1 VRNDEPV
8 FKEEIVKAM
17 ERAERLVKFPKVF
30 KDILLGFDGGFQ
42 WDFSVIDDPIIRRH
56 VKYYASVFP
65 IKEIIV
71 SESYLL
77 IRRQGIHAFGI
88 TEDGKLFFNELPA
101 PDNTFFKI
109 PVYNLPSDTQVSVSK
124 DCFVKELFGFR
135 EFAPEGAILSTEG
148 GRERFGVRLQGEVV
162 ADLYGVDAEDMSYN
176 AFILKR
182 VKKGLENYLGILVTD
197 LFWGSLIEQGLS
209 PIIGDDTEVP
219 NFLRYEGFKPVP
231 IILEGIRS
239 SVGKEVIRSVIGK
252 YLEVRDMPPM
262 EGDNRLVISSDVFGE
277 FDLLMLRSRGGDLK
291 LLVVPRNVDKAPIM
305 SEIENEVVDAFE
317 KALQTSPEVSLWI
330 GNHRL
335 ILKNFATR
343 TVRLPPPR
351 RYRPIFLWA
360 ETLNI
365 DLVGNDKVPQDF
377 NLLSLPNAEIR
388 LEHREHGVKTVYFE
402 PQILLRLRTTNIS
415 TGFTRNRNKAVLSLL
430 SPDFI

>member
-1 VRNDEPV
+1 VRNNERV
-8 FKEEIVKAM
+8 FKEEIVKAV

-30 KDILLGFDGGFQ
+30 KDILLGFDGFQ
-42 WDFSVIDDPIIRRH
+42 WDFIDDPIIRRH
-56 VKYYASVFP
+56 VEYYASVFP

-109 PVYNLPSDTQVSVSK
+109 PVYNLPSEIQMSVSK
-124 DCFVKELFGFR
+124 DCFVRELFGFN
-135 EFAPEGAILSTEG
+135 EFAPDGAILSTEG

-162 ADLYGVDAEDMSYN
+162 ADLYGVDAEGMSYN
-176 AFILKR
+176 AFILKC

-197 LFWGSLIEQGLS
+197 LLWGSLLEQGLS
-209 PIIGDDTEVP
+209 PTIGDDMEVP
-219 NFLRYEGFKPVP
+219 NLLRYEGFKPVP

-239 SVGKEVIRSVIGK
+239 SVDKEVIRSVIGK
-252 YLEVRDMPPM
+252 YLEVEDVSSI
-262 EGDNRLVISSDVFGE
+262 GVYNCLVISSDVFGE
-277 FDLLMLRSRGGDLK
+277 FDLLMLRSGGGHLE

-305 SEIENEVVDAFE
+305 SEIENEVLDAFE

-343 TVRLPPPR
+343 TIRLPPPR

-365 DLVGNDKVPQDF
+365 DLVGNDKVPRDF

-415 TGFTRNRNKAVLSLL
+415 TEFIRNRNKAVLSLL
-430 SPDFI
+430 SPRFK

>member
-1 VRNDEPV
+1 VRNNERV
-8 FKEEIVKAM
+8 FKEEIVKAV

-56 VKYYASVFP
+56 VEYYASVFP

-88 TEDGKLFFNELPA
+88 TEDGKLFFNEVPA

-109 PVYNLPSDTQVSVSK
+109 PVYNLPSEIQMSVSK
-124 DCFVKELFGFR
+124 DCFVRELFGFN
-135 EFAPEGAILSTEG
+135 EFAPDGAILSTEG

-162 ADLYGVDAEDMSYN
+162 ADLYGLEAEGMSHN

-182 VKKGLENYLGILVTD
+182 VKKGLENYLGILVAD
-197 LFWGSLIEQGLS
+197 LLWGSLLEQGFS
-209 PIIGDDTEVP
+209 PTIGDDMEVP
-219 NFLRYEGFKPVP
+219 NLLRYEGFKPVP

-239 SVGKEVIRSVIGK
+239 SLDKGVIRSVIGK
-252 YLEVRDMPPM
+252 YLEVEDVSSI
-262 EGDNRLVISSDVFGE
+262 GVYNCLVISSDIFGE
-277 FDLLMLRSRGGDLK
+277 FDLLMLRSRSGDLE

-365 DLVGNDKVPQDF
+365 DLVGDDKVPQEF

-388 LEHREHGVKTVYFE
+388 LEHREHGVKTVYVE

-415 TGFTRNRNKAVLSLL
+415 TEFTKNRNKAVLSLL
-430 SPDFI
+430 SPRFK

>member
-1 VRNDEPV
+1 VRNNERV
-8 FKEEIVKAM
+8 FKEEIVKAV

-30 KDILLGFDGGFQ
+30 KDILLGFDGFQ
-42 WDFSVIDDPIIRRH
+42 WDFIDDPIIRRH
-56 VKYYASVFP
+56 VEYYASVFP

-109 PVYNLPSDTQVSVSK
+109 PVYNLPSEIQMSVSK
-124 DCFVKELFGFR
+124 DCFVRELFGFN
-135 EFAPEGAILSTEG
+135 EFAPDGAILSTEG

-162 ADLYGVDAEDMSYN
+162 ADLYGVDAEGMSYN
-176 AFILKR
+176 AFILKC

-197 LFWGSLIEQGLS
+197 LLWGSLLEQGLS
-209 PIIGDDTEVP
+209 PTIGDDMEVP
-219 NFLRYEGFKPVP
+219 NLLRYEGFKPVP

-239 SVGKEVIRSVIGK
+239 SVDKEVIRSVIGK
-252 YLEVRDMPPM
+252 YLEVEDVSSI
-262 EGDNRLVISSDVFGE
+262 GVYNCLVISSDVFGE
-277 FDLLMLRSRGGDLK
+277 FDLLMLRSGGGHLE

-305 SEIENEVVDAFE
+305 SEIENEVLDAIE
-317 KALQTSPEVSLWI
+317 KALHTSPEVSLWI

-343 TVRLPPPR
+343 TIRLPPPR

-365 DLVGNDKVPQDF
+365 DLVGNDKVPRDF
-377 NLLSLPNAEIR
+377 NLLSLPNAEIH
-388 LEHREHGVKTVYFE
+388 LEHKEHGVKTVYFE

-415 TGFTRNRNKAVLSLL
+415 TEFIRNRNKAVLSLL
-430 SPDFI
+430 SPRFK

>member
-8 FKEEIVKAM
+8 FKEEIVKAV

-239 SVGKEVIRSVIGK
+239 SVDKEVIRSVIGK
-252 YLEVRDMPPM
+252 YLEVGDMPPM

-415 TGFTRNRNKAVLSLL
+415 TEFIRNRNKAVLSLL

>member
-1 VRNDEPV
+1 VRNDDHA
-8 FKEEIVKAM
+8 FKEEIMKAI
-17 ERAERLVKFPKVF
+17 ERVERLVKFPDVF
-30 KDILLGFDGGFQ
+30 KDILLGFNGGFQ

-56 VKYYASVFP
+56 VEYYASVFP
-65 IKEIIV
+65 IKEIII

-77 IRRQGIHAFGI
+77 IKRQGIHAFGI

-109 PVYNLPSDTQVSVSK
+109 PVYNLPSEIQMSVSK
-124 DCFVKELFGFR
+124 DCFVRELFGFN
-135 EFAPEGAILSTEG
+135 EFAPDGAILSTEG

-162 ADLYGVDAEDMSYN
+162 ADLYGVDAEGMSYN

-197 LFWGSLIEQGLS
+197 LLWGSLLEQGLS
-209 PIIGDDTEVP
+209 PTIGDDMEVP
-219 NFLRYEGFKPVP
+219 NLLRYEGFKPVP

-239 SVGKEVIRSVIGK
+239 SLDKGVIRSVIGK
-252 YLEVRDMPPM
+252 YLEVEDVSSI
-262 EGDNRLVISSDVFGE
+262 GVYNCLVISSDIFGE

-365 DLVGNDKVPQDF
+365 DLVGDEKVPQEF

-388 LEHREHGVKTVYFE
+388 LEHREHGVKTVYVE

-415 TGFTRNRNKAVLSLL
+415 TEFIRNRNKAVLSLL
-430 SPDFI
+430 SPRFK

>member
-1 VRNDEPV
+1 VRNNERV
-8 FKEEIVKAM
+8 FKEEIVKAV

-30 KDILLGFDGGFQ
+30 KDILLGFDGFQ
-42 WDFSVIDDPIIRRH
+42 WDFIDDPIIRRH
-56 VKYYASVFP
+56 VEYYASVFP

-109 PVYNLPSDTQVSVSK
+109 PVYNLPSEIQMSVSK
-124 DCFVKELFGFR
+124 DCFVRELFGFN
-135 EFAPEGAILSTEG
+135 EFAPDGAILSTEG

-162 ADLYGVDAEDMSYN
+162 ADLYGVDAEGMSYN
-176 AFILKR
+176 AFILKC
-182 VKKGLENYLGILVTD
+182 VKKGLENYLSILVTD
-197 LFWGSLIEQGLS
+197 LVWGSLLEQGLS
-209 PIIGDDTEVP
+209 PTIGDDMEVP
-219 NFLRYEGFKPVP
+219 NLLRYEGFKPVP

-239 SVGKEVIRSVIGK
+239 SVDKEVIRSVIGK
-252 YLEVRDMPPM
+252 YLEVEDVSSI
-262 EGDNRLVISSDVFGE
+262 GVYNCLVISSDVFGE
-277 FDLLMLRSRGGDLK
+277 FDLLMLRSGGGHLE

-343 TVRLPPPR
+343 TIRLPPPR

-365 DLVGNDKVPQDF
+365 DLVGNDKVPRDF

-415 TGFTRNRNKAVLSLL
+415 TEFIRNRNKAVLSLL
-430 SPDFI
+430 SPRFI

>member
-1 VRNDEPV
+1 VRNDERV
-8 FKEEIVKAM
+8 FKEEIVKAV

-56 VKYYASVFP
+56 VEYYASVFP

-88 TEDGKLFFNELPA
+88 TEDGKLFFNEVPA

-109 PVYNLPSDTQVSVSK
+109 PVYNLPSEIQMSVSK
-124 DCFVKELFGFR
+124 DCFVRELFGFN
-135 EFAPEGAILSTEG
+135 EFAPDGAILSTEG

-162 ADLYGVDAEDMSYN
+162 ADLYGLEAEGMSHN

-182 VKKGLENYLGILVTD
+182 VKKGLENYLGILVAD
-197 LFWGSLIEQGLS
+197 LLWGSLLEQGFS
-209 PIIGDDTEVP
+209 PTIGDDMEVP
-219 NFLRYEGFKPVP
+219 NLLRYEGFKPVP

-239 SVGKEVIRSVIGK
+239 SLDKGVIRSVIGK
-252 YLEVRDMPPM
+252 YLEVEDVSSI
-262 EGDNRLVISSDVFGE
+262 GVYNCLVISSDIFGE
-277 FDLLMLRSRGGDLK
+277 FDLLMLRSRSGDLE

-343 TVRLPPPR
+343 TIRLPPPR

-365 DLVGNDKVPQDF
+365 DLVGDDKVPQEF

-388 LEHREHGVKTVYFE
+388 LEHREHGVKTVYVE

-415 TGFTRNRNKAVLSLL
+415 TEFTKNRNKAVLSLL
-430 SPDFI
+430 SPRFK

>member
-1 VRNDEPV
+1 M
-8 FKEEIVKAM
+8 KAV

-56 VKYYASVFP
+56 VEYYASVFP

-77 IRRQGIHAFGI
+77 IKRQGIHAFGI
-88 TEDGKLFFNELPA
+88 TEDGELFFNELPA

-109 PVYNLPSDTQVSVSK
+109 PVYNLPSEIQMSVSK
-124 DCFVKELFGFR
+124 DCFVRELFGFN
-135 EFAPEGAILSTEG
+135 EFAPDGAILSTEG

-162 ADLYGVDAEDMSYN
+162 ADLYGVEAEGMSHN

-182 VKKGLENYLGILVTD
+182 VKKGLENYLGILVAD
-197 LFWGSLIEQGLS
+197 LLWGSLLEQGLS
-209 PIIGDDTEVP
+209 PTIGDDMEVP
-219 NFLRYEGFKPVP
+219 NLLRYEGFKPVP

-239 SVGKEVIRSVIGK
+239 SLDKEVIRSVIGK
-252 YLEVRDMPPM
+252 YLEVEDVSSI
-262 EGDNRLVISSDVFGE
+262 GVYNRLVISSDDFGE
-277 FDLLMLRSRGGDLK
+277 FDLLMLRSRGGDLE

-343 TVRLPPPR
+343 TVRIPPPR
-351 RYRPIFLWA
+351 RYGPIFLWA

-415 TGFTRNRNKAVLSLL
+415 TEFIRNRNKAVLSLL
-430 SPDFI
+430 SPRFK

>member
-1 VRNDEPV
+1 M
-8 FKEEIVKAM
+8 KAI

-56 VKYYASVFP
+56 VEYYASVFP

-109 PVYNLPSDTQVSVSK
+109 PVYNLPSEIQMSVSK
-124 DCFVKELFGFR
+124 DCFVRELFGFN
-135 EFAPEGAILSTEG
+135 EFAPDGAILSMEG

-162 ADLYGVDAEDMSYN
+162 ADLYGVGSEGVSFN
-176 AFILKR
+176 AYILKC
-182 VKKGLENYLGILVTD
+182 VKRGLKNYLTTLVTD
-197 LFWGSLIEQGLS
+197 MLWGSLLEQGLS
-209 PIIGDDTEVP
+209 PTIGNDAEIP
-219 NFLRYEGFKPVP
+219 SYLQHKGFRLLP
-231 IILEGIRS
+231 IILEGVRP
-239 SVGKEVIRSVIGK
+239 SVKKDVIRSIIGK
-252 YLEVRDMPPM
+252 YLEVGDMPSM
-262 EGDNRLVISSDVFGE
+262 EDDNRMVISSDVFGE
-277 FDLLMLRSRGGDLK
+277 FDLLMSKSRDGHLK
-291 LLVVPRNVDKAPIM
+291 LLVVPRSVDKAPIM
-305 SEIENEVVDAFE
+305 SEIENEVADAFE
-317 KALQTSPEVSLWI
+317 KALHTNPEVSLWI
-330 GNHRL
+330 GNHKL
-335 ILKNFATR
+335 ILKNLATR

-365 DLVGNDKVPQDF
+365 DLAGNEDRVPQEF
-377 NLLSLPNAEIR
+377 NLISLPNAEIR
-388 LEHREHGVKTVYFE
+388 LEHREHGVKTVYVE
-402 PQILLRLRTTNIS
+402 PQTLIRLRTTNVS
-415 TGFTRNRNKAVLSLL
+415 AEFNRNRNKAVMSLL
-430 SPDFI
+430 SPHFI

>member
-1 VRNDEPV
+1 VKNDERI
-8 FKEEIVKAM
+8 FKEEIVKAV

-42 WDFSVIDDPIIRRH
+42 WDFSVIDDPTIRRH
-56 VKYYASVFP
+56 VEYYASVFP

-77 IRRQGIHAFGI
+77 IKRQGIHAFGI

-109 PVYNLPSDTQVSVSK
+109 PVYNLPSEIQVSVSK
-124 DCFVKELFGFR
+124 DCFVRELFGFN
-135 EFAPEGAILSTEG
+135 EFAPDGAILSTED

-162 ADLYGVDAEDMSYN
+162 ADLYGVGDADVSYN
-176 AFILKR
+176 TFVLKC
-182 VKKGLENYLGILVTD
+182 VKRGLENYLGILVTD
-197 LFWGSLIEQGLS
+197 LLWGSLLEQGFS
-209 PIIGDDTEVP
+209 PTIGDDMKVP
-219 NFLRYEGFKPVP
+219 NLLRHEGFKPVP

-239 SVGKEVIRSVIGK
+239 SVDKEVIRSVVGK
-252 YLEVRDMPPM
+252 YLEVEDVSSI
-262 EGDNRLVISSDVFGE
+262 GVYNRLVISSDVFGE
-277 FDLLMLRSRGGDLK
+277 FDLLMLRSRGGDLE

-305 SEIENEVVDAFE
+305 SEIENEVVNAFE

-343 TVRLPPPR
+343 TIRLPPPR

-365 DLVGNDKVPQDF
+365 DLVGNDKVPQEF

-402 PQILLRLRTTNIS
+402 PQILLWLRTTNIS
-415 TGFTRNRNKAVLSLL
+415 TEFTRNRNKAVLSLL
-430 SPDFI
+430 SPRFK

>member
-1 VRNDEPV
+1 VRNDELV
-8 FKEEIVKAM
+8 FKEEIVKAV

-56 VKYYASVFP
+56 VEYYASVFP

-77 IRRQGIHAFGI
+77 IKRQGIHAFGI

-109 PVYNLPSDTQVSVSK
+109 PVYNLPSEIQMSVSK
-124 DCFVKELFGFR
+124 DCFVRELFGIN
-135 EFAPEGAILSTEG
+135 EFAPNGAILSMEG

-162 ADLYGVDAEDMSYN
+162 ADLYGVEAEGMSYN
-176 AFILKR
+176 AFILKC
-182 VKKGLENYLGILVTD
+182 VKKGLENYLGILVAD
-197 LFWGSLIEQGLS
+197 LLWGSLLEQGLS
-209 PIIGDDTEVP
+209 PTIGDDMEVP
-219 NFLRYEGFKPVP
+219 NLLRYEGFKPVP
-231 IILEGIRS
+231 IILEGIRP
-239 SVGKEVIRSVIGK
+239 SVDKEVIRSVIGK
-252 YLEVRDMPPM
+252 YLEVEDVSSK
-262 EGDNRLVISSDVFGE
+262 GVCNCLVISSDVFGE
-277 FDLLMLRSRGGDLK
+277 FDLLMLRSRGGDLE
-291 LLVVPRNVDKAPIM
+291 LLVVPRNVDKAQIM

-317 KALQTSPEVSLWI
+317 KALQTSPEASLWI

-343 TVRLPPPR
+343 TVRIPPPR

-415 TGFTRNRNKAVLSLL
+415 TEFIRNRNKAVLSLL
-430 SPDFI
+430 SPHFK

>member
-1 VRNDEPV
+1 
-8 FKEEIVKAM
+8 
-17 ERAERLVKFPKVF
+17 
-30 KDILLGFDGGFQ
+30 
-42 WDFSVIDDPIIRRH
+42 
-56 VKYYASVFP
+56 
-65 IKEIIV
+65 
-71 SESYLL
+71 
-77 IRRQGIHAFGI
+77 
-88 TEDGKLFFNELPA
+88 
-101 PDNTFFKI
+101 
-109 PVYNLPSDTQVSVSK
+109 
-124 DCFVKELFGFR
+124 
-135 EFAPEGAILSTEG
+135 
-148 GRERFGVRLQGEVV
+148 
-162 ADLYGVDAEDMSYN
+162 
-176 AFILKR
+176 

-197 LFWGSLIEQGLS
+197 LLWGSLLEQGLS
-209 PIIGDDTEVP
+209 PTIGDDMEVP
-219 NFLRYEGFKPVP
+219 NLLRHEGFKPVP

-239 SVGKEVIRSVIGK
+239 SVDKEVIRSVIGK
-252 YLEVRDMPPM
+252 YLEVEDVSSI
-262 EGDNRLVISSDVFGE
+262 GVYNCLVISSDVFGE

-365 DLVGNDKVPQDF
+365 DLVGNDKVPQEF

-388 LEHREHGVKTVYFE
+388 LEHREHGVKTVYVE

-415 TGFTRNRNKAVLSLL
+415 TEFTRNRNKAVLSLL
-430 SPDFI
+430 SPRFK

>member
-1 VRNDEPV
+1 VRNNERV
-8 FKEEIVKAM
+8 FKEEIVKAV

-30 KDILLGFDGGFQ
+30 KDILLGFDGFQ
-42 WDFSVIDDPIIRRH
+42 WDFIDDPIIRRH
-56 VKYYASVFP
+56 VEYYASVFP

-109 PVYNLPSDTQVSVSK
+109 PVYNLPSEIQMSVSK
-124 DCFVKELFGFR
+124 DCFVRELFGFN
-135 EFAPEGAILSTEG
+135 EFAPDGAILSTEG

-162 ADLYGVDAEDMSYN
+162 ADLYGVDAEGMSYN
-176 AFILKR
+176 AFILKC
-182 VKKGLENYLGILVTD
+182 VKKGLENYLSILVTD
-197 LFWGSLIEQGLS
+197 LLWGSLLEQGLS
-209 PIIGDDTEVP
+209 PTIGDDMEVP
-219 NFLRYEGFKPVP
+219 NLLRYEGFKPVP

-239 SVGKEVIRSVIGK
+239 SVDKEVIRSVIGK
-252 YLEVRDMPPM
+252 YLEVEDVSSI
-262 EGDNRLVISSDVFGE
+262 GVYNCLVISSDVFGE
-277 FDLLMLRSRGGDLK
+277 FNLLMLRSGGGHLE

-343 TVRLPPPR
+343 TIRLPPPR

-365 DLVGNDKVPQDF
+365 DLVGNDKVPRDF

-415 TGFTRNRNKAVLSLL
+415 TEFIRNRNKAVLSLL
-430 SPDFI
+430 SPRFI

>member
-1 VRNDEPV
+1 VRNNERV
-8 FKEEIVKAM
+8 FKEEIVKAV

-30 KDILLGFDGGFQ
+30 KDILLGFDGFQ
-42 WDFSVIDDPIIRRH
+42 WDFIDDPIIRRH
-56 VKYYASVFP
+56 VEYYASVFP

-101 PDNTFFKI
+101 PGNTFFKI
-109 PVYNLPSDTQVSVSK
+109 PVYNLPSEIQMSVSK
-124 DCFVKELFGFR
+124 DCFVRELFGFN
-135 EFAPEGAILSTEG
+135 EFAPDGAILSTEG

-162 ADLYGVDAEDMSYN
+162 ADLYGVDAEGMSYN
-176 AFILKR
+176 AFILKC

-197 LFWGSLIEQGLS
+197 LLWGSLLEQGLS
-209 PIIGDDTEVP
+209 PTIGDDMEVP
-219 NFLRYEGFKPVP
+219 NLLRYEGFKPVP

-239 SVGKEVIRSVIGK
+239 SVDKEVIRSVIGK
-252 YLEVRDMPPM
+252 YLEVEDVSSI
-262 EGDNRLVISSDVFGE
+262 GVYNCLVISSDVFGE
-277 FDLLMLRSRGGDLK
+277 FDLLMLRSGGGHLE

-343 TVRLPPPR
+343 TIRLPPPR

-365 DLVGNDKVPQDF
+365 DLVGNDKVPRDF

-415 TGFTRNRNKAVLSLL
+415 TEFIRNRNKAVLSLL
-430 SPDFI
+430 SPRFI

>member
-1 VRNDEPV
+1 VKNDERV
-8 FKEEIVKAM
+8 FKEEIMKAM

-30 KDILLGFDGGFQ
+30 KDLLLGFDGGFQ

-56 VKYYASVFP
+56 VEYYASVFP

-77 IRRQGIHAFGI
+77 IKRQGIHAFGI

-109 PVYNLPSDTQVSVSK
+109 PVYNLPSEIQMSVSK
-124 DCFVKELFGFR
+124 DCFVRELFGFN
-135 EFAPEGAILSTEG
+135 EFAPDGAILSTEG

-162 ADLYGVDAEDMSYN
+162 ADLYGVDAEGMSYN

-182 VKKGLENYLGILVTD
+182 VKKGLENYLGIIVTD
-197 LFWGSLIEQGLS
+197 LLWGSLLEQGLS
-209 PIIGDDTEVP
+209 PTIGDDMEVP
-219 NFLRYEGFKPVP
+219 NLLRYEGFKPVP

-239 SVGKEVIRSVIGK
+239 SVDKEVIRSVIGK
-252 YLEVRDMPPM
+252 YLEVEDVSSI
-262 EGDNRLVISSDVFGE
+262 GVYNRLVISSDVFGE
-277 FDLLMLRSRGGDLK
+277 FDLLMLRSRGGDLE

-335 ILKNFATR
+335 ILKNFAFQK
-343 TVRLPPPR
+343 VLC
-351 RYRPIFLWA
+351 RPIRVIAYTTLWV

-365 DLVGNDKVPQDF
+365 DLVGNDKVPQEF

-415 TGFTRNRNKAVLSLL
+415 TEFTRNRNKAVLSLL
-430 SPDFI
+430 SPRFK

>member
-1 VRNDEPV
+1 VRNDERL
-8 FKEEIVKAM
+8 FKEEIMKAV

-30 KDILLGFDGGFQ
+30 KDILLGFDGSSR

-56 VKYYASVFP
+56 VEYYASVFP

-77 IRRQGIHAFGI
+77 IKRQGIHAFGI
-88 TEDGKLFFNELPA
+88 TEDGELFFNELPA

-109 PVYNLPSDTQVSVSK
+109 PVYNLPSEIQMSVSK
-124 DCFVKELFGFR
+124 DCFVRELFGIN
-135 EFAPEGAILSTEG
+135 EFAPNGAILSTEG

-162 ADLYGVDAEDMSYN
+162 ADLYGVEAEGMSHN

-197 LFWGSLIEQGLS
+197 LLWGSLLEQGLS
-209 PIIGDDTEVP
+209 PTIGDDMEVP
-219 NFLRYEGFKPVP
+219 NLLRHEGFKPVP
-231 IILEGIRS
+231 IILEGIRP
-239 SVGKEVIRSVIGK
+239 SVDKEVIRSVIGK
-252 YLEVRDMPPM
+252 YLEVEDMSSK
-262 EGDNRLVISSDVFGE
+262 GVCNCLVISSDVFGE
-277 FDLLMLRSRGGDLK
+277 FDLLMLRSRGGDLE

-317 KALQTSPEVSLWI
+317 KALQTSPEASLWI

-343 TVRLPPPR
+343 TVRIPPPR

-415 TGFTRNRNKAVLSLL
+415 TEFIRNRNKAVLSLL
-430 SPDFI
+430 SPHFK

>member
-1 VRNDEPV
+1 VRNDERV
-8 FKEEIVKAM
+8 FKEEIMKAM
-17 ERAERLVKFPKVF
+17 ERAERLVKFPKMF

-56 VKYYASVFP
+56 VEDYASVFP

-77 IRRQGIHAFGI
+77 IKRQGIHAFGI

-109 PVYNLPSDTQVSVSK
+109 PVYNLPSEIQMSVSK
-124 DCFVKELFGFR
+124 DCFVRELFGFN
-135 EFAPEGAILSTEG
+135 EFAPDGAILSTEG

-162 ADLYGVDAEDMSYN
+162 ADLYDVDAEGMSYN
-176 AFILKR
+176 AFILKC

-197 LFWGSLIEQGLS
+197 LLWGSLLEQGLS
-209 PIIGDDTEVP
+209 PTIGDDMEVP
-219 NFLRYEGFKPVP
+219 NLLRHEGFKPVP

-239 SVGKEVIRSVIGK
+239 VDKEVIRSVIGK
-252 YLEVRDMPPM
+252 YLEVEDVSSI
-262 EGDNRLVISSDVFGE
+262 GVYNSLVISSDVFGE

-365 DLVGNDKVPQDF
+365 DLVGNDKVPQEF

-388 LEHREHGVKTVYFE
+388 LEHREHGVKTVYVE

-415 TGFTRNRNKAVLSLL
+415 TEFTRNRNKAVLSLL
-430 SPDFI
+430 SPRFK

>member
-1 VRNDEPV
+1 VKNDERV
-8 FKEEIVKAM
+8 FKEEIMKAM

-30 KDILLGFDGGFQ
+30 KDLLLGFDGGFQ
-42 WDFSVIDDPIIRRH
+42 WDFSVIDDPTLRRH
-56 VKYYASVFP
+56 VEYYASVFP

-77 IRRQGIHAFGI
+77 IKRQGIHAFGI

-109 PVYNLPSDTQVSVSK
+109 PVYNLPSEIQMSVSK
-124 DCFVKELFGFR
+124 DCFVRELFGFN
-135 EFAPEGAILSTEG
+135 EFAPDGAILSTED

-162 ADLYGVDAEDMSYN
+162 ADLYGVGDADVSYN
-176 AFILKR
+176 TFVLKC
-182 VKKGLENYLGILVTD
+182 VKRGLENYLGILVTD
-197 LFWGSLIEQGLS
+197 LLWGSLLEQGLS
-209 PIIGDDTEVP
+209 PTIGDDMEVP
-219 NFLRYEGFKPVP
+219 NLLRYEGFKPVP

-239 SVGKEVIRSVIGK
+239 SLDKGVIRSVIGK
-252 YLEVRDMPPM
+252 YLEVEDVSSI
-262 EGDNRLVISSDVFGE
+262 GVYNRLVISSDVFGE
-277 FDLLMLRSRGGDLK
+277 FDLLMLRSRSGDLE

-317 KALQTSPEVSLWI
+317 KALQTSPEVSLWV

-343 TVRLPPPR
+343 TIRLPPPR

-365 DLVGNDKVPQDF
+365 DLVGNDKVPQEF

-388 LEHREHGVKTVYFE
+388 LEHREHGVKTVYVE

-415 TGFTRNRNKAVLSLL
+415 TEFTRNRNKAVLSLL
-430 SPDFI
+430 SPRFK

>member
-1 VRNDEPV
+1 VRNNERV

-17 ERAERLVKFPKVF
+17 ERVERLVKFPKVF

-56 VKYYASVFP
+56 VEYYASVFP
-65 IKEIIV
+65 IKEVIV

-77 IRRQGIHAFGI
+77 IRRQGTHAFGI

-109 PVYNLPSDTQVSVSK
+109 PVYNLPSEIQMSVSK
-124 DCFVKELFGFR
+124 DCFVRELFGFN
-135 EFAPEGAILSTEG
+135 EFAPDGAILSTEG

-162 ADLYGVDAEDMSYN
+162 ADLYGVEAEGMSHN

-182 VKKGLENYLGILVTD
+182 VKKGLENYLGILVAD
-197 LFWGSLIEQGLS
+197 LLWGSLLEQGLS
-209 PIIGDDTEVP
+209 PTIGDDMEVP
-219 NFLRYEGFKPVP
+219 NLLRYEGFKPVP
-231 IILEGIRS
+231 IILEGIRP
-239 SVGKEVIRSVIGK
+239 SVDKEVIRSVIGK
-252 YLEVRDMPPM
+252 YLEVEDISSI
-262 EGDNRLVISSDVFGE
+262 GVYNRLVISSDVFGE
-277 FDLLMLRSRGGDLK
+277 FDLLMLRSRGGDLE

-343 TVRLPPPR
+343 TIRLPPPR

-365 DLVGNDKVPQDF
+365 DLVGDDKVPQEF

-388 LEHREHGVKTVYFE
+388 LEHREHGVKTVYVE

-415 TGFTRNRNKAVLSLL
+415 TEFTRNRNKAVLSLL
-430 SPDFI
+430 SPRFK

>member
-1 VRNDEPV
+1 VKNNERV

-30 KDILLGFDGGFQ
+30 KDILLGFNGGSQ

-56 VKYYASVFP
+56 VEYYASVFP

-88 TEDGKLFFNELPA
+88 SEDGNLFFNELPA
-101 PDNTFFKI
+101 QDNTFFKI
-109 PVYNLPSDTQVSVSK
+109 PVYNLPSEIQVSVSK
-124 DCFVKELFGFR
+124 DCFVRELFGFN
-135 EFAPEGAILSTEG
+135 EFAPDGAILSTEG

-162 ADLYGVDAEDMSYN
+162 ADLYGVDAEGMSYN
-176 AFILKR
+176 AFILKCVR
-182 VKKGLENYLGILVTD
+182 KGLENYLGVLVTD
-197 LFWGSLIEQGLS
+197 LLWGSLLEQGLS
-209 PIIGDDTEVP
+209 PTIGDDMEVP
-219 NFLRYEGFKPVP
+219 NLLRYEGFKPVP

-239 SVGKEVIRSVIGK
+239 SVDKQVIRSVIGK
-252 YLEVRDMPPM
+252 YLEVEDVSSI
-262 EGDNRLVISSDVFGE
+262 GVYNCLVISSDVFGE
-277 FDLLMLRSRGGDLK
+277 FDLLMLRSRGGDLE

-365 DLVGNDKVPQDF
+365 DLVGNDKVPQEF

-388 LEHREHGVKTVYFE
+388 LEHREHGIKTVYVE

-415 TGFTRNRNKAVLSLL
+415 TEFTRNRNKAVLSLL
-430 SPDFI
+430 SPRFK